1 MRIGVTGATGQLGR
15 LAVAALV
22 RRAPAAEVV
31 ALARDPARAAD
42 LGVAVR
48 RADYRDAAS
57 LAEAVAGLDVVAL
70 ISSNDFDDRAG
81 QHRAVIEAAAAAG
94 VGRIVYTSILK
105 GEASPLMLAAD
116 HVATEAAIRGSGLAH
131 TILRNG
137 WYTENY
143 TAWLPGAVQ
152 AGGLI
157 GAAGEGRLSTATRA
171 DYAEALAVAAADES
185 PGNRV
190 HELAGDTGW
199 TMAGLAEEVSHITG
213 RQIGYTDMTPEAYAA
228 ALTGFGLPEA
238 VARAIADA
246 DGHARTGALFDDS
259 GTLSA
264 LIGRPTTPLAAAV
277 AAALR

>member
-15 LAVAALV
+15 LAVAALG
-22 RRAPAAEVV
+22 RRAPGAEVV

-42 LGVAVR
+42 IGVAVR
-48 RADYRDAAS
+48 RADYRDPAL

-81 QHRAVIEAAAAAG
+81 QHRAVIEAAAAAA

-116 HVATEAAIRGSGLAH
+116 HVATEAAIGASGLAH

-143 TAWLPGAVQ
+143 TAALPGAVQ
-152 AGGLI
+152 AGGLVGGAGGGGTSPAAPGDYAGALAT
-157 GAAGEGRLSTATRA
+157 GAA
-171 DYAEALAVAAADES
+171 DVA

-199 TMAGLAEEVSHITG
+199 TMAELAQEGSRATG

-228 ALTGFGLPEA
+228 ALSGFGLPEPA
-238 VARAIADA
+238 ARAIADA
-246 DGHARTGALFDDS
+246 DGHARDGALHDAG

-277 AAALR
+277 EEALR

>member
-15 LAVAALV
+15 LAVAALG
-22 RRAPAAEVV
+22 RRAPEAEVV
-31 ALARDPARAAD
+31 ALVRDPDRAAD
-42 LGVAVR
+42 LGVPAR
-48 RADYRDAAS
+48 RADYRDPAS
-57 LAEAVAGLDVVAL
+57 LARAVAGLDVVAL

-81 QHRAVIEAAAAAG
+81 QHRAVIGAAAAAG

-116 HVATEAAIRGSGLAH
+116 HVATEAALRASGLAH

-143 TAWLPGAVQ
+143 TAALAGAVQ

-157 GAAGEGRLSTATRA
+157 GAAGEGRLSTAARA
-171 DYAEALAVAAADES
+171 DYAEALAVAAADAT

-190 HELAGDTGW
+190 HELAGDAAW
-199 TMAGLAEEVSHITG
+199 TMADLAAEVSQATG
-213 RQIGYTDMTPEAYAA
+213 RQIGYTDLSPEAYAA
-228 ALTGFGLPEA
+228 ALGGFGLPE
-238 VARAIADA
+238 VIARAIADA
-246 DGHARTGALFDDS
+246 DGHARNGALFDES

-277 AAALR
+277 DAALR